1 MTTVTQ
7 AEFARRMASRM
18 GRVVAR
24 STVKRWADQGKLV
37 LKGDKVDL
45 EASIA
50 RMEQLG
56 VGALRPDVSQRHQHE
71 NRAKA
76 ATEGHRGRNGAQA
89 TAQQAPRADNL
100 TEAATADGISS
111 EELGLGLGAD
121 DRRTRFKRITRH
133 YQNQILK
140 LSMGLSRGQVHWL
153 RDVRAE
159 GLALGNA
166 LRAGIERLID
176 ETAPGLA
183 ANRDP
188 SIRRQILERE
198 SRKLKKLIAQEYPK
212 SLRRLRQSARNPK
225 GQP

>member
-1 MTTVTQ
+1 MTLVTQ
-7 AEFARRMASRM
+7 AEYARRMASRM

-37 LKGDKVDL
+37 LKGDKVEL

-76 ATEGHRGRNGAQA
+76 ATEGHSGRNSAGA
-89 TAQQAPRADNL
+89 TAQQQPGGENAAEGDTGAYAHPADDL
-100 TEAATADGISS
+100 GIS
-111 EELGLGLGAD
+111 LGGD
-121 DRRTRFKRITRH
+121 DRRTRYKRLTRY
-133 YQNQILK
+133 YQNQSLK
-140 LSMGLSRGQVHWL
+140 LAMALSRGQAHWL

-176 ETAPGLA
+176 ETAPSLA

-188 SIRRQILERE
+188 VARRQILERE
-198 SRKLKKLIAQEYPK
+198 SIKLKKLIAQEYPK
-212 SLRRLRQSARNPK
+212 ALRRLRNGARSQR
-225 GQP
+225 G